1 MGRRDENQK
10 VVKMKKKHSV
20 GLGLLLFV
28 FAIYLLIIFVQSV
41 TKEHVSI
48 YEVTENQIAD
58 DETIRGVIIRDETLV
73 TADSAGYVNYYVGD
87 GAKVGV
93 RTNVYSLDESGT
105 ISEQLAALDNG
116 EITISEED
124 SRNIRNSIS
133 EFRQNFDLSNYN
145 EIQDFRYDLD
155 NTLIEMSTL
164 SLSDRLNQ
172 IMDKDGE
179 NNSSFQI
186 KKAGTAGIISLSSDD
201 MENLTPETVT
211 PELFEHP
218 SDNWKQ
224 LRTSDKIDAG
234 SGVYRLVNSENW
246 SVVIPLTD
254 KQVAKFNGKTSMNV
268 RLKKDDLQMTVP
280 TSVYTV
286 NNQSYAKLDFDKYM
300 IRYLNTRFL
309 DIRFE
314 FNHAKGLK
322 IPNTS
327 IFKKKCYAFPRS
339 FLTQG
344 SEEGGGGTGVFV
356 RCYDKNGKP
365 KEQFQ
370 RTEIYYIDSNNNAY
384 IDAALFPPGT
394 TLIPV
399 GTEVSASS
407 LFELNTKTELEGV
420 YVCNDGYCV
429 FHIIDKLYENEEYT
443 IVQNNTQYG
452 LETYDHIILNPK
464 MVKENDILY

>member
-1 MGRRDENQK
+1 MTGRGRQQK

-20 GLGLLLFV
+20 GLGILLLLFAV
-28 FAIYLLIIFVQSV
+28 YLMAIFIQSI

-58 DETIRGVIIRDETLV
+58 DETICGVIIRDETLV
-73 TADSAGYVNYYVGD
+73 TTDTAGYVNYYVGD
-87 GAKVGV
+87 GSKVGV
-93 RTNVYSLDESGT
+93 KTNVYSLDESGT

-116 EITISEED
+116 EITLSEED
-124 SRNIRNSIS
+124 SRKIRSSIAQ
-133 EFRQNFDLSNYN
+133 FRQDFDLSKYSAV
-145 EIQDFRYDLD
+145 QDFRYDLD
-155 NTLIEMSTL
+155 NTLMELSTL

-172 IMDKDGE
+172 IMDSTGE
-179 NNSSFQI
+179 KNPGFQI
-186 KKAGTAGIISLSSDD
+186 KKAQRAGILSLSSDD
-201 MENLTPETVT
+201 LESLTPESVT
-211 PELFEHP
+211 PELFENPH
-218 SDNWKQ
+218 DNWKQ
-224 LRTSDKIDAG
+224 LRTSDKIEAG
-234 SGVYRLVNSENW
+234 TGVYRLVNSENW
-246 SVVIPLTD
+246 SVVIPLSA
-254 KQVAKFNGKTSMNV
+254 KQVEKFNGKDSMRI

-280 TSVYTV
+280 TSVYSV
-286 NNQSYAKLDFDKYM
+286 GNQSYAKLDFDKYM

-327 IFKKKCYAFPRS
+327 IFQKKCYAFPRS

-356 RCYDKNGKP
+356 RTYDEDGKP
-365 KEQFQ
+365 EERFQ
-370 RTEIYYIDSNNNAY
+370 KTEIYYIDSKDNAY
-384 IDAALFPPGT
+384 IDAALFKPGT
-394 TLIPV
+394 TLVPV
-399 GTEVSASS
+399 GTEVSSSS
-407 LFELNTKTELEGV
+407 LFELNATVKLEGV

-452 LETYDHIILNPK
+452 LETYDHIILNPG

>member
-1 MGRRDENQK
+1 MSRRDKKQK

-20 GLGLLLFV
+20 GLGILLVL
-28 FAIYLLIIFVQSV
+28 FAIYLFVIFIQSMV
-41 TKEHVSI
+41 KEHVSI

-73 TADSAGYVNYYVGD
+73 TTDTAGYVNYYVGD
-87 GAKVGV
+87 GSKVGV
-93 RTNVYSLDESGT
+93 KTNVYSLDESGT
-105 ISEQLAALDNG
+105 IAEQLAALDTG
-116 EITISEED
+116 EIKISEED
-124 SRNIRNSIS
+124 SRKIRSSIAG
-133 EFRQNFDLSNYN
+133 FRQDFDLSEYSA
-145 EIQDFRYDLD
+145 IQNFRYDLD

-172 IMDKDGE
+172 IIDKDGE
-179 NNSSFQI
+179 DNASFRI
-186 KKAGTAGIISLSSDD
+186 KKAKAAGVLSLSSDG
-201 MENLTPETVT
+201 MEGITPENVT
-211 PELFEHP
+211 PEIFENTH
-218 SDNWKQ
+218 DNWQQ
-224 LRTSDKIDAG
+224 LRTSDKVDAG
-234 SGVYRLVNSENW
+234 AGVYRLVNSEDW
-246 SVVIPLTD
+246 CVIIPLTN
-254 KQVAKFNGKTSMNV
+254 KQYEKFNGKESVNV

-280 TSVYTV
+280 SSVY
-286 NNQSYAKLDFDKYM
+286 SIKDKFYAKLEFQKYM
-300 IRYLNTRFL
+300 IRYLNTRYI
-309 DIRFE
+309 DVRIE

-327 IFKKKCYAFPRS
+327 IFKKKCYVFPKAY
-339 FLTQG
+339 LTQG

-356 RCYDKNGKP
+356 RTYDENGKP

-370 RTEIYYIDSNNNAY
+370 KTEIYYIDSNDNAY
-384 IDAALFPPGT
+384 IDAALFDPGT
-394 TLIPV
+394 ALVPV
-399 GTEVSASS
+399 GTALNGSS
-407 LFELNTKTELEGV
+407 PFELSTTRELEGV

>member
-1 MGRRDENQK
+1 MVRRDRKQK

-20 GLGLLLFV
+20 GLGLLLIL
-28 FAIYLLIIFVQSV
+28 FAVYLLIIFVQSI

-73 TADSAGYVNYYVGD
+73 TTDTAGYVNYYVGD

-116 EITISEED
+116 EITISDED
-124 SRNIRNSIS
+124 SHNIRSSIS
-133 EFRQNFDLSNYN
+133 EFRQNFDLSNYSA
-145 EIQDFRYDLD
+145 IQDFRYDLD
-155 NTLIEMSTL
+155 NTLIEMSSL

-179 NNSSFQI
+179 NNPSFQI
-186 KKAGTAGIISLSSDD
+186 KKAETAGIISLSSDE

-234 SGVYRLVNSENW
+234 AGVYRLVNSENW
-246 SVVIPLTD
+246 SVIIPLTT
-254 KQVAKFNGKTSMNV
+254 KQVEKFNGKTNMNI
-268 RLKKDDLQMTVP
+268 RLKKDDLQVTVP
-280 TSVYTV
+280 TSVYTIH
-286 NNQSYAKLDFDKYM
+286 NQSYAKLDFDKYM

-344 SEEGGGGTGVFV
+344 SEEGGGGIGVFV
-356 RCYDKNGKP
+356 RTYDKKGKP

-370 RTEIYYIDSNNNAY
+370 KTEIYYIDSNDNAY

-399 GTEVSASS
+399 DSEVNASS
-407 LFELNTKTELEGV
+407 LFELNTTTKLEGV

-429 FHIIDKLYENEEYT
+429 FHIIDKLYENEEYA

-452 LETYDHIILNPK
+452 LETYDHIILNPE

>member
-10 VVKMKKKHSV
+10 VLKMKKKHSV
-20 GLGLLLFV
+20 GLGLLLIL
-28 FAIYLLIIFVQSV
+28 FAIYLLIIFIQSV

-58 DETIRGVIIRDETLV
+58 DETIRGIIIRDETLV
-73 TADSAGYVNYYVGD
+73 TADSDGYVNYYVGD

-105 ISEQLAALDNG
+105 ISEQLATLDNG
-116 EITISEED
+116 EITLSEED

-155 NTLIEMSTL
+155 NTLIEMSSI
-164 SLSDRLNQ
+164 SLADRLNQ
-172 IMDKDGE
+172 IMDKNGE
-179 NNSSFQI
+179 EDSSFQI
-186 KKAGTAGIISLSSDD
+186 KKAGKAGIISLSSDE
-201 MENLTPETVT
+201 MEALTPETVT

-218 SDNWKQ
+218 GDNWKQ
-224 LRTSDKIDAG
+224 LRTSDKINAG

-246 SVVIPLTD
+246 SVVIPLTA
-254 KQVAKFNGKTSMNV
+254 KQVEKFNGKTSMNV

-280 TSVYTV
+280 TTVYTIK
-286 NNQSYAKLDFDKYM
+286 NQSYARLDFDKYM

-356 RCYDKNGKP
+356 RTYDKDGKP

-370 RTEIYYIDSNNNAY
+370 KTEIYYIDSNDNAY
-384 IDAALFPPGT
+384 IDAALFPAET

-399 GTEVSASS
+399 GTEVNGSS
-407 LFELNTKTELEGV
+407 LFELNTTTELEGV

-443 IVQNNTQYG
+443 IVQNGTQYG

-464 MVKENDILY
+464 MIKENDILY

>member
-1 MGRRDENQK
+1 MVRRDGNQK
-10 VVKMKKKHSV
+10 VLKMKKKHSV
-20 GLGLLLFV
+20 GLGLLLLL
-28 FAIYLLIIFVQSV
+28 FAIYLLIIFIQSI

-73 TADSAGYVNYYVGD
+73 TTDTAGYVNYYVGD
-87 GAKVGV
+87 GSKVGV

-116 EITISEED
+116 EITISDED
-124 SRNIRNSIS
+124 SRYIRNSIS

-155 NTLIEMSTL
+155 NILIEMSDL

-179 NNSSFQI
+179 NNTSFRI
-186 KKAGTAGIISLSSDD
+186 KKAETAGIISLSSDE
-201 MENLTPETVT
+201 MEGLTPETVT

-218 SDNWKQ
+218 NDNWKQ

-234 SGVYRLVNSENW
+234 TGVYRLVNSENW
-246 SVVIPLTD
+246 SVVIPLSA
-254 KQVAKFNGKTSMNV
+254 KQVEKFNGKTSMNI

-280 TSVYTV
+280 TSVYTIQ
-286 NNQSYAKLDFDKYM
+286 NHSYAKLDFDKYM
-300 IRYLNTRFL
+300 IRYINTRFM

-356 RCYDKNGKP
+356 RTYDENGKP

-370 RTEIYYIDSNNNAY
+370 KMEIYYIDSNDNAY
-384 IDAALFPPGT
+384 IDAALFQPGT

-407 LFELNTKTELEGV
+407 LFELNTTTELEGV